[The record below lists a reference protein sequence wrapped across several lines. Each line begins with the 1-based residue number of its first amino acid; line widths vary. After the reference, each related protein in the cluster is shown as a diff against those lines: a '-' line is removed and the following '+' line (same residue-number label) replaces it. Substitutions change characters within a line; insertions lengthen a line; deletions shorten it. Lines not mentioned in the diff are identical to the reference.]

1 MTITTPPT
9 EAASGA
15 SADYVARARG
25 LREQLR
31 ANAAQTDSDRHLAD
45 ADVEAM
51 TGAGLP
57 SMWAP
62 AQVGGGET
70 SIRTVVDA
78 TRLLGQGDASAGWV
92 TGVGNGASWLMGLL
106 SDEARAEI
114 WGGGGPVRGAG
125 VLAPAGQTE
134 RTEGG
139 VRLTGEWSYMSG
151 VTVADWVLVTA
162 PVNGALSPGA
172 ELGFLVMPKSD
183 IHIDDTWFVTGM
195 RGTASRTAVADDVF
209 VPNHR
214 ILRFSEYSSD
224 NYEGIYRS
232 AVFSVLS
239 ICLVGTIVGEA
250 EYALEFVA
258 DMAPSRSIVTTTYR
272 AQTDSAT
279 FQAQVGKAAQLI
291 QAARLTLEHAA
302 DAMDEIVHAGR
313 ITSELEKAQN
323 RADCAF
329 AVRSCWSAVD
339 LLASAHGTSTFAQG
353 NPLER
358 IWRNAGVAARHAG
371 LAVRAADEIYGR
383 SLLGL
388 ETQSIGPTL

>member
-1 MTITTPPT
+1 MT
-9 EAASGA
+9 
-15 SADYVARARG
+15 D
-25 LREQLR
+25 
-31 ANAAQTDSDRHLAD
+31 
-45 ADVEAM
+45 
-51 TGAGLP
+51 AGLP
-57 SMWAP
+57 TMWAP
-62 AQVGGGET
+62 ARFGGGQT
-70 SIRTVVDA
+70 SIRTVVDVS
-78 TRLLGQGDASAGWV
+78 RYLGQGDASAGWI

-106 SDEARAEI
+106 SEEAKAEI
-114 WGGGGPVRGAG
+114 WDGSGAVRGAG

-134 RTEGG
+134 PADGG
-139 VRLTGEWSYMSG
+139 VRLSGRWSYMSG

-162 PVNGALSPGA
+162 PINGTLGPGA
-172 ELGFLVMPKSD
+172 ELGFLVLPKSD
-183 IHIDDTWFVTGM
+183 IHVDDTWFVTGM

-214 ILRFSEYSSD
+214 ILRFSEYSPD
-224 NYEGIYRS
+224 AYEGIYRS
-232 AVFSVLS
+232 AIFSVLS

-250 EYALEFVA
+250 EYALELVA
-258 DMAPSRSIVTTTYR
+258 DLAPSRSIVTTTYR

-279 FQAQVGKAAQLI
+279 FQAQIGKAAQLI
-291 QAARLTLEHAA
+291 QAARLTLEHTA
-302 DAMDEIVHAGR
+302 DAMDEIVLSGR
-313 ITSELEKAQN
+313 TTSEPEKAQN

-329 AVRSCWSAVD
+329 AIKSCWSAVD